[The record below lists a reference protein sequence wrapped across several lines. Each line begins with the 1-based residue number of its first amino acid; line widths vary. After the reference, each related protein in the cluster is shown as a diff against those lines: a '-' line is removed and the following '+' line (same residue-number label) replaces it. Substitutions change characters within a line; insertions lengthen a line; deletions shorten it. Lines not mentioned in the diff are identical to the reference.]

1 MCFVGAY
8 NSEEGNEH
16 IDYAHCETPTE
27 LRECIGDDLDDEYGV
42 SEWMEEYLEE
52 ERLYAEEQE
61 KSE

>member
-1 MCFVGAY
+1 V
-8 NSEEGNEH
+8 
-16 IDYAHCETPTE
+16 YACSH
-27 LRECIGDDLDDEYGV
+27 IGDDLDDEYGV